1 MSLIAHAIVATPPI
15 GVSTAGLRGRALV
28 AVDCGELGLW
38 ATELDP
44 EVRLEREDAFAHHRV
59 VEQVCAAQACLPV
72 RFGTA
77 FGSAER
83 ARLSIEERRDDLV
96 RSLARVE
103 GKREIAVT
111 LLWRSLEGAGMR
123 AGPAAGLGPGAR
135 FMEERRALYAERD
148 DRRIRAAELAER
160 LVAELAVE
168 RELVWHEICM
178 SRNVAVS
185 LAALVPSERA
195 LDRKEDL
202 AAIVARF
209 GDVTGVVNGPW
220 PPYSFTALGGLGP
233 SAPG

>member
-1 MSLIAHAIVATPPI
+1 
-15 GVSTAGLRGRALV
+15 
-28 AVDCGELGLW
+28 
-38 ATELDP
+38 
-44 EVRLEREDAFAHHRV
+44 
-59 VEQVCAAQACLPV
+59 
-72 RFGTA
+72 
-77 FGSAER
+77 
-83 ARLSIEERRDDLV
+83 
-96 RSLARVE
+96 
-103 GKREIAVT
+103 
-111 LLWRSLEGAGMR
+111 
-123 AGPAAGLGPGAR
+123 
-135 FMEERRALYAERD
+135 MEERRALYAERD

>member
-96 RSLARVE
+96 RSLARDASKN
-103 GKREIAVT
+103 GNKF
-111 LLWRSLEGAGMR
+111 S
-123 AGPAAGLGPGAR
+123 
-135 FMEERRALYAERD
+135 
-148 DRRIRAAELAER
+148 
-160 LVAELAVE
+160 
-168 RELVWHEICM
+168 
-178 SRNVAVS
+178 
-185 LAALVPSERA
+185 ALVLGIVKSKPFQMNMKMQETSIQPN
-195 LDRKEDL
+195 KEK
-202 AAIVARF
+202 
-209 GDVTGVVNGPW
+209 GN
-220 PPYSFTALGGLGP
+220 
-233 SAPG
+233 